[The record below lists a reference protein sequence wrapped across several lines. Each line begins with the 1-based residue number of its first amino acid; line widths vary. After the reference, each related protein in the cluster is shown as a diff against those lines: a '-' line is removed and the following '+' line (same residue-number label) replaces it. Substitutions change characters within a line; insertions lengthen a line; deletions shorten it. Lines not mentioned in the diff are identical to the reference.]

1 MELPVAGQPETTPN
15 VADLV
20 DTFITARNISQQQ
33 YQDLSTL
40 VLADGTIDE
49 QERRQ
54 INRLFDAIQMGMVK
68 ITD

>member
-1 MELPVAGQPETTPN
+1 MAAQPETTPN
-15 VADLV
+15 VAELV
-20 DTFITARNISQQQ
+20 DTFIHARNISQKQ
-33 YQDLSTL
+33 YQDLSIL

>member
-1 MELPVAGQPETTPN
+1 MAGQPGEAPD

>member
-1 MELPVAGQPETTPN
+1 MAGQPETTPN

>member
-1 MELPVAGQPETTPN
+1 MELPVAGQPETTN
-15 VADLV
+15 VAELI

-33 YQDLSTL
+33 YQDLSAL

>member
-1 MELPVAGQPETTPN
+1 
-15 VADLV
+15 
-20 DTFITARNISQQQ
+20 
-33 YQDLSTL
+33 